1 MASFAVVGGGF
12 GGVAALLM
20 LGRAGHRDVTVIGAV
35 AEMER
40 RGAATIEVRRAAAEV
55 FDRELRQ
62 RLAGTVW
69 HSGCTNWYLDSRG
82 NDPNQWPWTWS
93 TYRSRAARISSLAYE
108 VA

>member
-1 MASFAVVGGGF
+1 
-12 GGVAALLM
+12 
-20 LGRAGHRDVTVIGAV
+20 
-35 AEMER
+35 MER
-40 RGAATIEVRRAAAEV
+40 RRAASIEVRPEAAEA
-55 FDRELRQ
+55 FDSELRQ

-93 TYRSRAARISSLAYE
+93 TYRRRAARISPLAYE